1 MADRWEVDVVCL
13 CVFGGFGRGRG
24 MFGGWGDGFFVV
36 SDMMIG
42 QDEYEG
48 WLVRFHA

>member
-1 MADRWEVDVVCL
+1 VV
-13 CVFGGFGRGRG
+13 G
-24 MFGGWGDGFFVV
+24 GDGFFVV